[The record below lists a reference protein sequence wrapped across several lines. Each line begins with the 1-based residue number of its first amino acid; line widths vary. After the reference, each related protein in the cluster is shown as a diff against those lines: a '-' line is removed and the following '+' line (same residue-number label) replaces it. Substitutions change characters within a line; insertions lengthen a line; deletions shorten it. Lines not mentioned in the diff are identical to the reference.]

1 MPSPFP
7 GMDPYLE
14 DRGGWVTF
22 HNRLI
27 GAIDELLSASLGPR
41 FFVAQQTA
49 VYLVDPDGE
58 RHQPP
63 ISPDVFV
70 ADLPHAFSLPAGQT
84 ITPPTVVLARY
95 PERVEQRFLE
105 IRDGQDRR
113 LIAVIEI
120 LSPTNKDGS
129 GARQF
134 DRKRRE
140 VMTTAVHWI
149 EIDLLRAG
157 IRFPLAAGKSDY
169 CIILKAGD
177 QPLTDEETTFLIW
190 HVDVRER
197 LPVIAVPLTAD
208 VPAATLDL
216 QETLNLVYDRYYR
229 GRMDYS
235 GPPSPPLSPADAAW
249 ANGLT
254 RARGTSI

>member
-14 DRGGWVTF
+14 DRGDWVTF

-49 VYLVDPDGE
+49 P
-58 RHQPP
+58 
-63 ISPDVFV
+63 
-70 ADLPHAFSLPAGQT
+70 LPAGQA

-105 IRDGQDRR
+105 IRDGQERR
-113 LIAVIEI
+113 LIAVIEV

-134 DRKRRE
+134 DHKRRE
-140 VMTTAVHWI
+140 VMTTSVHWI
-149 EIDLLRAG
+149 EIDLLRSG

-169 CIILKAGD
+169 CVILKGDD
-177 QPLTDEETTFLIW
+177 QPVRDEETSFLIW
-190 HVDVRER
+190 HVDVRDR

-208 VPAATLDL
+208 MPAATLDL
-216 QETLNLVYDRYYR
+216 QAVLNLVYDRYYR
-229 GRMDYS
+229 GRMGYS
-235 GPPSPPLSPADAAW
+235 GPPSPPLSPADATW
-249 ANGLT
+249 ANGLI
-254 RARGTSI
+254 RANGSRN